1 MFQGPFHMYSRGIL
15 REARDSPGLL
25 LAGEPAA
32 VEESRFDSGSLA
44 YCSSARA
51 EPIETEQEMRRGPQE
66 RNSGL
71 VEPAGSGKNPAIG
84 ADTVDS
90 RLNLACSLPLFMNK

>member
-1 MFQGPFHMYSRGIL
+1 MFRGPFHMYSRGIL

-51 EPIETEQEMRRGPQE
+51 EPIETEQEMRRGATGKE
-66 RNSGL
+66 FWACGACGL
-71 VEPAGSGKNPAIG
+71 WEGPGDWGRYCG
-84 ADTVDS
+84 
-90 RLNLACSLPLFMNK
+90 